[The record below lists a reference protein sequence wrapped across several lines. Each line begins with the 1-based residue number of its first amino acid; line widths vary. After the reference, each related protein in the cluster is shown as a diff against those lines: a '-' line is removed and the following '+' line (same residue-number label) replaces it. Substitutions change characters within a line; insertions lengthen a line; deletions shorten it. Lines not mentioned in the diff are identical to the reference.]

1 MSRTD
6 DLPGPLTCTP
16 QFGAST
22 AVRRTLSSGGKEA
35 GAALR
40 SCAVV
45 LIGLALLA
53 LPWPA
58 PAHEHVAGLP
68 ELIAAAAHHAGVHPD
83 LLSSI
88 VWVESRAWPWALN
101 VAGVGLYPRTRAEA
115 EWILGG
121 VGDDVDIG
129 YAQVSYRHWGR
140 ALGLRKADLL
150 EPWTNLILGALI
162 LRQSMDREA
171 GWGGVGRYHSATP
184 HRKLFYAYRVA
195 KALSMMEAAR
205 RPVAFGTVLRP
216 AAAAR

>member
-1 MSRTD
+1 MSGSD
-6 DLPGPLTCTP
+6 DLPRPLACTP
-16 QFGAST
+16 QFLTTT
-22 AVRRTLSSGGKEA
+22 ALRKTGSSGDGA
-35 GAALR
+35 PRAALR
-40 SCAVV
+40 LRAVV
-45 LIGLALLA
+45 LIALALLA
-53 LPWPA
+53 LLWPA
-58 PAHEHVAGLP
+58 PAHAQVAALP

-101 VAGVGLYPRTRAEA
+101 INGVGLYPRTRAEA
-115 EWILGG
+115 ESVLRR

-150 EPWTNLILGALI
+150 EPWTNLIHGAFI

-184 HRKLFYAYRVA
+184 RRKLLYAYRVA
-195 KALSMMEAAR
+195 KTLSMIEAAR

-216 AAAAR
+216 APAGR

>member
-1 MSRTD
+1 MSMEQRRIQSSRTRD
-6 DLPGPLTCTP
+6 N
-16 QFGAST
+16 
-22 AVRRTLSSGGKEA
+22 R
-35 GAALR
+35 AAR
-40 SCAVV
+40 WPRAVV
-45 LIGLALLA
+45 HIGLALLA
-53 LPWPA
+53 LLWSA
-58 PAHEHVAGLP
+58 PVHAQVAGLR
-68 ELIAAAAHHAGVHPD
+68 ELIAATAHHAGVHPA

-101 VAGVGLYPRTRAEA
+101 INGVGLYPRTRAEA
-115 EWILGG
+115 EWVLGR

-150 EPWTNLILGALI
+150 EPWTNLVLGALI

-195 KALSMMEAAR
+195 KTLSMIEASR
-205 RPVAFGTVLRP
+205 RPVVS
-216 AAAAR
+216 AR